1 MVSRQNQF
9 DALVRAY
16 STPLYRYAYWLCRR
30 SDQAEDLV
38 QETFMRAWKALDSL
52 ADDRK
57 AKGWLFTI
65 LRREFLR
72 DLDRH
77 KGADEHLD
85 GPLLERYTTADTGS
99 SPGEAMDLR
108 RAVTALPDAYSEPL
122 VLQVLGGYTCEEIA
136 AQLALRPGTVM
147 TRLFRARQALKKV
160 LDSEATVKVGKKA

>member
-16 STPLYRYAYWLCRR
+16 STQLYRYAYWLCRR
-30 SDQAEDLV
+30 PDQAEDLV

-52 ADDRK
+52 DDDRK

-72 DLDRH
+72 KLDRH
-77 KGADEHLD
+77 KATDEPLD
-85 GPLLERYTTADTGS
+85 GLLLERQLAANSGP

-108 RAVTALPDAYSEPL
+108 RAVMALPDAYREPL
-122 VLQVLGGYTCEEIA
+122 VLQVLGGYSCEEIA
-136 AQLALRPGTVM
+136 KQLALRPGTVM

-160 LDSEATVKVGKKA
+160 LDSEATAGVGKKA